1 MEIRGTY
8 VQQAAKKFPHPQRGV
23 QATASVPAAW
33 ITVSVERNNH
43 DEKEDGQ

>member
-1 MEIRGTY
+1 MYSRQQRNFRIRSGAY
-8 VQQAAKKFPHPQRGV
+8 RQLH
-23 QATASVPAAW
+23 SVPAAW